1 MTNFI
6 KLLLISITLS
16 SFKAPEL
23 FTDGHKFG
31 ILEEETLTDVNS
43 TFISPNK
50 INNDDNYRET
60 TNYIFKTIG
69 ELPLGSKEFV
79 FKKQMIAKNVN
90 EPSSFPTDIPSEE
103 PSSSPTD
110 IPSVKP
116 SSNPTNIPTI
126 NQNTHTPSATPSAT
140 PTSNSTFHTGSNG
153 DEPADNTGL
162 IIGIT
167 VPTAIIFAYAVYHL
181 CVKYYYYYLNNV
193 TPSDVS
199 EKNMKQIVPL

>member
-103 PSSSPTD
+103 PSSSPTN
-110 IPSVKP
+110 IPSEEP

-126 NQNTHTPSATPSAT
+126 NQITHAPSATPSAT
-140 PTSNSTFHTGSNG
+140 PTSNSTFHTGSND
-153 DEPADNTGL
+153 DEPPDNTGL

-167 VPTAIIFAYAVYHL
+167 VPTSIIFAYAVYHL
-181 CVKYYYYYLNNV
+181 FVKYYYYLHNV
-193 TPSDVS
+193 TPTEVT